1 MSIINTMLKDLD
13 KRKQPHAL
21 ENMNVIPV
29 QYQAM
34 PSSKLPWVLLALVCL
49 VFICAVAYEWDM
61 LTQNINNSSQQ
72 IESIESNTLAPTQSI
87 AKKSQELTSPNE
99 LKEEVSKPHS
109 QLSTLSEIRDE
120 EDIKYESSA
129 RVIKSPLS
137 MSQSSA
143 PAAIEKEKIEN
154 PLPAPTTKKM
164 ASEIEDTLVV
174 NASEPANKPKV
185 NSSSMAITEVRLSN
199 TQLAKKRFK
208 LGTQA
213 EERGEQ
219 RDAIEYYREA
229 LLFSPQLH
237 KAREHL
243 AALYYGQGNL
253 DQASTILKQGI
264 ALYPQK
270 FDYLILLAR
279 VQQAAGEYIQALQN
293 LSRIPDGDIL
303 SRQKWI
309 QESSIGQK
317 VRNYTLAE
325 ASYRKLLQTETTQS
339 RWWMG
344 LAYAL
349 DAQKKYEIAIE
360 AYRQA
365 LFYRAVPK
373 QGLSVQAVDYIET
386 RLVQLGESL

>member
-1 MSIINTMLKDLD
+1 MSVINTMLKDLD
-13 KRKQPHAL
+13 KRKQPHSL
-21 ENMNVIPV
+21 ENMNVMPV

-34 PSSKLPWVLLALVCL
+34 PSLKLPWVLLAFVCL
-49 VFICAVAYEWDM
+49 VFFCAVAYKWDI
-61 LTQNINNSSQQ
+61 LTQNKNNSSQQ

-87 AKKSQELTSPNE
+87 AKQSQKLASINE
-99 LKEEVSKPHS
+99 INEEVIKPHS
-109 QLSTLSEIRDE
+109 QLSTRTEIRDE
-120 EDIKYESSA
+120 DDIKHESPA
-129 RVIKSPLS
+129 RVIKPILTVSQNSASP
-137 MSQSSA
+137 
-143 PAAIEKEKIEN
+143 AIDKEKIES
-154 PLPAPTTKKM
+154 PLPAPATKKT
-164 ASEIEDTLVV
+164 ASEIKDTLVV
-174 NASEPANKPKV
+174 NASEPVSPSKV

-199 TQLAKKRFK
+199 TQLASKRFK

-253 DQASTILKQGI
+253 EQASTILKQGI

-279 VQQAAGEYIQALQN
+279 VQQAAGEYIPALQS
-293 LSRIPDGDIL
+293 LSRIPDEDLL

-325 ASYRKLLQTETTQS
+325 DSYRKLLQTEATQS

-349 DAQKKYEIAIE
+349 DAQKKYDIAIE